1 MHISDWR
8 TDVCPSDLRSVTP
21 GQQVVKIV
29 HDHLVD
35 FLGKEAEELSL
46 RAAAPVPNLI
56 VGLQGSGK
64 TTSTGKIALRLK
76 DRDRKK
82 VLMASVDI
90 HRPAAQEQ
98 LAQIGRQ
105 TGVATMP
112 VVFGEDRKSTR
123 LNSSH

>member
-1 MHISDWR
+1 M
-8 TDVCPSDLRSVTP
+8 
-21 GQQVVKIV
+21 VV
-29 HDHLVD
+29 
-35 FLGKEAEELSL
+35 
-46 RAAAPVPNLI
+46 
-56 VGLQGSGK
+56 LQGSGK

-105 TGVATMP
+105 TGVATLP
-112 VVFGEDRKSTR
+112 VVFGELPVAIARRAMATGRREGYDVVFIDTAGR
-123 LNSSH
+123 LGIDEKLMQEAIRSEEHQSE